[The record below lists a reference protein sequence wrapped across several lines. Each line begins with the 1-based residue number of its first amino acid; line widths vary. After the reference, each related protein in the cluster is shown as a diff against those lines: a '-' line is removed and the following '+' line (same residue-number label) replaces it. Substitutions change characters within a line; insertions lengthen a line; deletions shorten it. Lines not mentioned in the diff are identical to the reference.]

1 MKLKTAALIAIIGN
15 LLGLI
20 FQQATIWD
28 IIPNSRLCWSL
39 FPVFT
44 TGTLIIFLITIFN
57 KSK

>member
-20 FQQATIWD
+20 FEQANFWG
-28 IIPNSRLCWSL
+28 IIAGLQLVWSL
-39 FPVFT
+39 HSIFT
-44 TGTLIIFLITIFN
+44 TGTLVIFLITIFN